1 MDPREFLRQLM
12 ELRGYNPTSLAAAVR
27 NATKQPQ
34 IHRFLSGEASE
45 PRRTTLQPIADHFK
59 VDVEAF
65 YSPRKAG
72 EEWAKVTGATVAY
85 HPTEP
90 LLPAEIPTLPLS
102 KDVVGLF
109 LDASQDEIDLAEDV
123 LRQILGRSRRKRKP
137 ADKSLLQKLDRE
149 HNDGISGEDH
159 DAPGRAHRK
168 RA

>member
-1 MDPREFLRQLM
+1 MIDFSERLQAAMKAASVSTSQLA
-12 ELRGYNPTSLAAAVR
+12 EGLGVSYQAVKRVEEGRSKAFNAANNSKAAA
-27 NATKQPQ
+27 
-34 IHRFLSGEASE
+34 FLGVSAHWLASGLGPMRDAS
-45 PRRTTLQPIADHFK
+45 
-59 VDVEAF
+59 
-65 YSPRKAG
+65 
-72 EEWAKVTGATVAY
+72 

-109 LDASQDEIDLAEDV
+109 IDASQDEIDLAEDV